1 MSDGGVNKSV
11 DDLTGTGIDSVD
23 SPSIFGQHEDFIIS
37 VNLNES
43 SDAVKIY
50 VTTQICVNSGLCYPP
65 ELIEMVTEDNVTWTS
80 TVSPMIDQTYVN
92 WNLVI
97 ENASENQTKIPET
110 GFGWKVWSDCWND
123 GDGWGGEAYEG
134 GESCDENNSESTNS
148 VPTVG
153 IAGVISVLNGRNHSS
168 LMLTCSINRDRQR
181 LASIPQAESSHKLYN
196 HLYRYVLRSIPVMQ
210 GHE

>member
-1 MSDGGVNKSV
+1 MYMRCLIPLAVIMILFSAATVAAVSDGGVNKSV

-123 GDGWGGEAYEG
+123 GDGWGGDAYEG
-134 GESCDENNSESTNS
+134 GESGDENNSESTDS

-153 IAGVISVLNGRNHSS
+153 IAGVISVLIMAAIIRH
-168 LMLTCSINRDRQR
+168 R
-181 LASIPQAESSHKLYN
+181 
-196 HLYRYVLRSIPVMQ
+196 
-210 GHE
+210 